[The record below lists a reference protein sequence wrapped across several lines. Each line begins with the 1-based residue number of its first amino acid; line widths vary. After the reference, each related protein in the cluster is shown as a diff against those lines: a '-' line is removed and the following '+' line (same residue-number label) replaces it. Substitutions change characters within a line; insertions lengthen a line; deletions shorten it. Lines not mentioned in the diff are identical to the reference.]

1 LASASK
7 DKSVFKLWDVASG
20 TESQTRGAFDQYG
33 DPVTFSSDG
42 KLLVTRALSKI
53 IRVWDINTGDELQRC
68 QDHEVANSIAISPDG
83 KMLVS
88 GSFEMVIMW
97 HIASEG
103 EQQKFKGHKGWVSDV
118 VFSPDGKMLA
128 SASSDKTI
136 KLWDAMNQ

>member
-1 LASASK
+1 
-7 DKSVFKLWDVASG
+7 
-20 TESQTRGAFDQYG
+20 
-33 DPVTFSSDG
+33 
-42 KLLVTRALSKI
+42 
-53 IRVWDINTGDELQRC
+53 
-68 QDHEVANSIAISPDG
+68 
-83 KMLVS
+83 MLVS